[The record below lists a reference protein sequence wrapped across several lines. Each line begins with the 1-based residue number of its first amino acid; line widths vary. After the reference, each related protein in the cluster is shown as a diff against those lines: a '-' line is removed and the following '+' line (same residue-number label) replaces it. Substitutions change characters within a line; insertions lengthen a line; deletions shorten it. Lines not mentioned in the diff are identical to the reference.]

1 MTIDD
6 ALRAYASGHS
16 SSKETKERTG
26 LDYAQ
31 VLDGLGRL
39 NLRVPPPAFDGPD
52 GQALRE
58 SADRFTAFLKQ
69 AR

>member
-1 MTIDD
+1 MTIDN

-16 SSKETKERTG
+16 STKETKEHTG

-31 VLDGLGRL
+31 ILDGPGRL

-52 GQALRE
+52 GEALRD

>member
-16 SSKETKERTG
+16 SAKETKDRTG

-31 VLDGLGRL
+31 VLYGLGRL
-39 NLRVPPPAFDGPD
+39 NLRVPPPAFGGPNGD
-52 GQALRE
+52 ALGE
-58 SADRFTAFLKQ
+58 SADCFTAFLKQ
-69 AR
+69 SR